1 MVEFKALPQE
11 VLLCKENIR
20 SLDELIPKIIGNTTV
35 LQTVFKKNHINLR
48 LRNVSALYC
57 IKNQNPNTI
66 HKFLTAYLQIQ
77 LEILPKIT
85 G

>member
-35 LQTVFKKNHINLR
+35 LQTVFK
-48 LRNVSALYC
+48 
-57 IKNQNPNTI
+57 IKS
-66 HKFLTAYLQIQ
+66 Y
-77 LEILPKIT
+77 
-85 G
+85 